1 MNETAYLIALS
12 RAKEIGASTLK
23 TLIEHFGSP
32 SNVFGADIKEIKSVP
47 HIGEK
52 RAKALEEAIRGF
64 SLKNILSEID
74 SLRARNINILTYF
87 DKDYPQQLKEIPSP
101 PLVLYIKG
109 EIRPEDRF
117 AIAVVGSR
125 RPTHYGHSVAEKL
138 SEELSSMGL
147 TIISGLARG
156 IDTAS
161 HIASLRSGGRTIA
174 VLGSG
179 IDVPYP
185 PENKGLMQRIIAS
198 GAVISEF
205 PPESGPSKETFPQ
218 RNRIISGLSLG
229 VLVVEASRDSG
240 ALITASHAIEQGR
253 EVFAIPGSIYSETSG
268 GTNEL
273 IKKGAKIVTSAKD
286 IVEELSPLLKGFIK
300 VSKERV
306 RAEVSSEEKA
316 ICDILSGEPVHVDE
330 ILKTSG
336 LSAQKALALLLE
348 LELKGIVRQAEGK
361 RFYLA

>member
-1 MNETAYLIALS
+1 MNETACLIALS

-23 TLIEHFGSP
+23 TLIEHFGSA
-32 SNVFGADIKEIKSVP
+32 SNIIEANLKEIKNIRG
-47 HIGEK
+47 IGEK
-52 RAKALEEAIRGF
+52 RAKALEEAIKGF

-74 SLRARNINILTYF
+74 SLRARNINILSYL
-87 DKDYPQQLKEIPSP
+87 DRDYPQQLKEIPSP
-101 PLVLYIKG
+101 PLLLYIKG

-125 RPTHYGHSVAEKL
+125 KPTHYGFSVAEKL

-147 TIISGLARG
+147 TVISGLARG

-161 HIASLRSGGRTIA
+161 HIASLRCGGRTIA

-185 PENKGLMQRIIAS
+185 PENKGLMKRIAIS
-198 GAVISEF
+198 GAVVSEF
-205 PPESGPSKETFPQ
+205 PPEAGPSKETFPQ

-229 VLVVEASRDSG
+229 VLVVEASRGSG
-240 ALITASHAIEQGR
+240 ALITASHAIEQGK

-286 IVEELSPLLKGFIK
+286 IVEELSGLLKGFIK
-300 VSKERV
+300 LSKEMV

-316 ICDILSGEPVHVDE
+316 ICDILSREPVHVDE

-336 LSAQKALALLLE
+336 LPAQKALALLLE